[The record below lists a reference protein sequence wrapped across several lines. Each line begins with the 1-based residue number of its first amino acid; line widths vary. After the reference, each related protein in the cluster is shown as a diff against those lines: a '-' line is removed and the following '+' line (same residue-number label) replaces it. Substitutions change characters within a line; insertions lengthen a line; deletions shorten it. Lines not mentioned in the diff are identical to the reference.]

1 MSQSRVWS
9 PTFDTPATTRSEATD
24 QLGEF
29 LEDKL
34 RGVEDY
40 ARANPWSFGMW
51 MVGVG
56 FVLGWKLKPW

>member
-1 MSQSRVWS
+1 MSQSKVWS
-9 PTFDTPATTRSEATD
+9 PTYDTPAEYGRESAD
-24 QLGEF
+24 QLGDF
-29 LEDKL
+29 LEDRL
-34 RGVEDY
+34 RSVEDY

>member
-1 MSQSRVWS
+1 MSESRVWS
-9 PTFDTPATTRSEATD
+9 PPYDLPADTQKEATD
-24 QLGEF
+24 QLGGF
-29 LEDKL
+29 LEERL
-34 RGVEDY
+34 RSVEDY